1 MRLLDLILHNIG
13 PFGDAR
19 LTLCDGPEDPVP
31 VAIVT
36 GDNGTGKTVILDAI
50 RGLFGAGYGNLE
62 RPIVRKGERFWM
74 EATAELGGVR
84 QPMSA
89 ERTLGAH
96 DFWTEN
102 GEVGDL
108 PLFVQ
113 QGRARCPGW
122 VVDFFR
128 PVHAAGAS
136 EARGVVMPDARS
148 YLLGALSGARTGGA
162 MTELLCHFDYVRTST
177 EPRERRAGE
186 AVWEAARAIVRAIVP
201 GAQLADVMRRQLV
214 PMVERAGR
222 RIPLWALGSGAVW
235 AVQGAIGLL
244 GKMYA
249 VHVLLDTE
257 PEDISRT
264 PGLLLVDDAEGLLDP
279 KRQARFLRELLQIFP
294 GLQIVA
300 TTRSPLVAASVP
312 GARVFVCRFEEG
324 REGSVIEEST
334 GARALRE
341 GAELFGMMP
350 EVGEA

>member
-1 MRLLDLILHNIG
+1 MRLLDLTLHQVG

-19 LTLCDGPEDPVP
+19 LTLCEGPDDPVP

-36 GDNGTGKTVILDAI
+36 GDNGTGKTMILDAI

-62 RPIVRKGERFWM
+62 RPIVRKGERFWL
-74 EATAELGGVR
+74 EAVAAFAGVR

-89 ERTLGAH
+89 ERTLGAC

-102 GEVGDL
+102 GEIGDL

-122 VVDFFR
+122 VVDYWR
-128 PVHAAGAS
+128 PLQAAGAS
-136 EARGVVMPDARS
+136 EARGVVTPDARS
-148 YLLGALSGARTGGA
+148 YLLGALSGARAGGA
-162 MTELLCHFDYVRTST
+162 MTELLCHFDYVRTSA

-186 AVWEAARAIVRAIVP
+186 AVWEAAREIVRTIVP
-201 GAQLADVMRRQLV
+201 GAELADVMRRQLV
-214 PMVERAGR
+214 PMVERGGR
-222 RIPLWALGSGAVW
+222 RVPLSALGSGVVW

-244 GKMYA
+244 GRMYA

-257 PEDISRT
+257 PEEIVQT

-279 KRQARFLRELLQIFP
+279 KRQARFLRDMLRIFP

-324 REGSVIEEST
+324 KEGAVIEEST
-334 GARALRE
+334 GARVLRDATE
-341 GAELFGMMP
+341 MLGMMP